1 MQENNINLSARRSM
15 MLGLGAAVTGAALM
29 TPNPARAQGGAS
41 NFQPPRHQLDA
52 WFDEVPGDHRVFI
65 DTATALGGAE
75 ALVYAFNL
83 FNARQSA
90 YGGEQADFAMVLC
103 LRHFS
108 TPFAYNDA
116 MWEKYGQVFHSIM
129 QMPDPDTGE
138 APRVNLMRSTSYGM
152 RLPNAGVTIDQVLES
167 GVQIA
172 ICDAATQFFAAQ
184 AAAVTGGDTGEIY
197 TEFTNNAIP
206 GRFVSAGVMAL
217 TRAQEYGYSLLYA
230 G

>member
-1 MQENNINLSARRSM
+1 MQDNNTDLTARRSM
-15 MLGLGAAVTGAALM
+15 LVGLGATMAGAALI
-29 TPNPARAQGGAS
+29 TASPANAQTVSSG
-41 NFQPPRHQLDA
+41 FQPPRHQVDS

-116 MWEKYGQVFHSIM
+116 MWEKYGEVFHSIM
-129 QMPDPDTGE
+129 QMPDPDTGA

-152 RLPNAGVTIDQVLES
+152 RLPNAGVTIDQVLER

-172 ICDAATQFFAAQ
+172 ICDAATQFFAGQ
-184 AAAVTGGDTGEIY
+184 AAAATGGDAGEIY